1 MRGTCPKSV
10 RRRLVG
16 ATRLTALALTLAI
29 CLVHSAEAAQQTD
42 STPVDPLLCQ
52 VDPRSLPLWDGTPA
66 ATNHASPPDPADAEP
81 ADEAT
86 IRGVTGTIIESLACA
101 NAGQP
106 LRALSLV
113 TDDFLARQFTGP
125 DAADV
130 TESGALLSRPENP
143 PLDSEQLR
151 LVSIDEVVV
160 YGDGSVG
167 ATVVTATA
175 SSTFQDY
182 VVLVEG
188 EDRWLIDASFPL
200 DQDSGTPAA

>member
-1 MRGTCPKSV
+1 MRGNCPKSV
-10 RRRLVG
+10 APHLVRI
-16 ATRLTALALTLAI
+16 TRLSVLALTLAI
-29 CLVHSAEAAQQTD
+29 CLVHPTEAAQQSD
-42 STPVDPLLCQ
+42 ATPVDPLLCQ
-52 VDPRSLPLWDGTPA
+52 VNPRPLPLWDGTPA
-66 ATNHASPPDPADAEP
+66 AIDHAAPPDQADAEP

-86 IRGVTGTIIESLACA
+86 IRGITGTVIESLACA

-106 LRALSLV
+106 LRALALV

-143 PLDSEQLR
+143 PLDTEQLG
-151 LVSIDEVVV
+151 LVSIEEVVV

-167 ATVVTATA
+167 ARVVTAGSGVTYE
-175 SSTFQDY
+175 DY
-182 VVLVEG
+182 VVFVEG

-200 DQDSGTPAA
+200 DQDGGTPAA